1 MASSS
6 WPGVCA
12 RGSGRNPE
20 NSRPETVPP
29 QPVIDRRLR
38 SNGRYLGLL
47 VAASVLAV
55 VLRVVYVLSVA
66 SGPLEPPSDAYYFSL
81 IAENLVAGHG
91 YVELKAHAYRPPGY
105 PWFLAGVYAVAGV
118 RQDLARLA
126 LCAVGG
132 LHCAL
137 FGMWAGMLGSRRIG
151 ALAAFMAA
159 VYPPLIRFPET
170 LFSETFYVFMLALSL
185 TILLAAR
192 ERTRLSLWGVAG
204 LTFGLTAL
212 TREMTLLMPAV
223 LAVWLVLDRSLTWR
237 QSAWMLGVF
246 AIAMALAVA
255 PWTVR
260 NYRVLG
266 GLAPIS
272 TNTGIN
278 FYIGNNPTAA
288 THGYPWRMAPG
299 VDWDRGGNELIAH
312 RRGLAEG
319 MRYKT
324 EYPRD
329 AAINVVRKA
338 WQLWRPPIYGYEG
351 LGGSARLM
359 RMLWLLSYLG
369 AAALA
374 VYGIVKAAHDWRRL
388 SLPALMLA
396 VFSLPYVVAYPDTRY
411 RLPMETLLLFYSAL
425 GLAQLVEAGE
435 PRR

>member
-1 MASSS
+1 MS
-6 WPGVCA
+6 
-12 RGSGRNPE
+12 
-20 NSRPETVPP
+20 P
-29 QPVIDRRLR
+29 QPVIDLRLR
-38 SNGRYLGLL
+38 NNGRYFRLL
-47 VAASVLAV
+47 AAASVLAV
-55 VLRVVYVLSVA
+55 ALRVLYAVSVA

-81 IAENLVAGHG
+81 IAENLVTGNG

-126 LCAVGG
+126 LCGVGG
-132 LHCAL
+132 FHCAL
-137 FGMWAGMLGSRRIG
+137 LGLWAGMLGSRRIG
-151 ALAAFMAA
+151 VVAAFMAA

-185 TILLAAR
+185 TVLLAAR
-192 ERTRLSLWGVAG
+192 ERTRLSLWAIAG
-204 LTFGLTAL
+204 LSFGLTAL

-237 QSAWMLGVF
+237 QSACMLAVF
-246 AIAMALAVA
+246 AIAMILTIA

-278 FYIGNNPTAA
+278 FYIGNNPAA
-288 THGYPWRMAPG
+288 AAHGYPWRMAPG
-299 VDWDRGGNELIAH
+299 VEWDRGGNELTAH

-319 MRYKT
+319 MRYVT
-324 EYPRD
+324 EHPRD
-329 AAINVVRKA
+329 AATNVVRKT
-338 WQLWRPPIYGYEG
+338 WQLWRPPIYGYER
-351 LGGSARLM
+351 LEGSARLM
-359 RMLWLLSYLG
+359 RVLWLLSYLT

-374 VYGIVKAAHDWRRL
+374 IYGMVTAADDWRRL
-388 SLPALMLA
+388 SLPALMIA

-425 GLAQLVEAGE
+425 GLAQLLEAGE